1 MQKFKVAVI
10 GVFFFLIII
19 PMILFNWEENYIS
32 EMDNR
37 ELMNNPFGPNYIR
50 TEDSDL
56 TYDIET
62 YVQDRIGLR
71 TEMVYAYTVLN
82 DILFDEMVST
92 LYTEGK
98 DGYVFSNMSPNIE
111 FNSYHITFAD
121 MIEEIQTYCEERN
134 VPFVFVFDPSK
145 TTVLQEY
152 LPEGVDY
159 DASWVDS
166 FMDELDKR
174 DINYVNNTTIL
185 KEKEDAGESVFNK
198 KFDANHWNDL
208 GAFYGV
214 NNILENLRTFY
225 PSLRLNEKSEFE
237 ITRELN
243 TMLLQSMYPINEYSP
258 YFSLKN
264 SEAIEDITGVYSD
277 EVELDPDYRHFQYT
291 VNEAA
296 KENGSPKTLVFQGS
310 YMNEKGAKFLQN
322 SLGEYIAIHDYQNVI
337 DFDYYF
343 NLFQPDCVVFEVA
356 EYTLREQYFDS
367 TRMSQM
373 KLNPTLSS
381 FEDVKAEHR
390 ELSSL
395 EIEKEEGTAIEKIT
409 VKGLDDNIDYVY
421 IEIDGNIYDLK
432 KAETEDCYEVSIEA
446 EREGNINSVIT
457 ISNDGTKHVYI
468 P

>member
-322 SLGEYIAIHDYQNVI
+322 SLGEYISYSRLSKCDR
-337 DFDYYF
+337 FDYYF